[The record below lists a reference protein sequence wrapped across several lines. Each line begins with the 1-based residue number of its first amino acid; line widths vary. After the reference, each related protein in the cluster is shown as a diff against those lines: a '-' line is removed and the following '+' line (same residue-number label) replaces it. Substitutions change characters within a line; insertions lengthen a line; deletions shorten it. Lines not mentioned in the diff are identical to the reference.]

1 MTKTAR
7 WEVEIIFEQTGESM
21 TVYLGDEIFD
31 DEEPMDE
38 YQVIDAILADLS
50 IVPRFLGYDEE

>member
-7 WEVEIIFEQTGESM
+7 WEIEIIFEPTGESM

-38 YQVIDAILADLS
+38 YQVIDTILADLS